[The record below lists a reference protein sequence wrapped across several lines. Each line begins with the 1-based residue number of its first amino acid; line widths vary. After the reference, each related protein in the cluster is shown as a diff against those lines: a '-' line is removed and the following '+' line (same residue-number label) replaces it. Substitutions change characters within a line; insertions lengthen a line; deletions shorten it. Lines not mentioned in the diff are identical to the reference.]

1 MRSNTIILYLSFI
14 TSQGLGFSIQRVSL
28 RSFSSSHSSL
38 CAYDEELER
47 KAELAALEKARGG
60 VGETA
65 AGAILGGLLLGPF
78 GAVFGASIG
87 SNLGARNALSNAKK
101 QELERMGVT
110 EEMLQSA
117 KEIGA
122 SLERGFEGLKVIQD
136 SLRTQQSFAAK
147 LDSEVQQVY
156 ANAKTA
162 LEAGDEDRAR
172 DLLFKRTQLQEKLKK
187 TLQNCIDEKRRLSQ
201 MEDNVRALEER
212 ALEMESLLKRNI
224 GESISFVRFTWFYCS
239 YSKNQF

>member
-1 MRSNTIILYLSFI
+1 VHAFLP
-14 TSQGLGFSIQRVSL
+14 
-28 RSFSSSHSSL
+28 SHSSL
-38 CAYDEELER
+38 FAYDEELER
-47 KAELAALEKARGG
+47 KAELAALEKAKGG

-122 SLERGFEGLKVIQD
+122 SLDRGFEGLKIIQD
-136 SLRTQQSFAAK
+136 SLQTQQSFASK

-156 ANAKTA
+156 AKAKAA
-162 LEAGDEDRAR
+162 LEEGDEDRAR
-172 DLLFKRTQLQEKLKK
+172 DLLFKRSQLQEKLKK

-224 GESISFVRFTWFYCS
+224 GEYYTVVCLHNLNVSETNSSNS
-239 YSKNQF
+239 YILHFKQEPRL

>member
-1 MRSNTIILYLSFI
+1 MRSNNILLCLSLYL
-14 TSQGLGFSIQRVSL
+14 SQGLGFTSHRVSVHTVL
-28 RSFSSSHSSL
+28 PSPSSSL
-38 CAYDEELER
+38 FAYDEELER

-87 SNLGARNALSNAKK
+87 SNLGAKNALSNAKK

-122 SLERGFEGLKVIQD
+122 SLDRGFEGLKVIQD
-136 SLRTQQSFAAK
+136 SLQTQQAFASK

-156 ANAKTA
+156 AKAKDA
-162 LEAGDEDRAR
+162 LEAGDEDKAR
-172 DLLFKRTQLQEKLKK
+172 DLLFKRSQLQEKLKK

-224 GESISFVRFTWFYCS
+224 GEFLQLSILHIFTITMV
-239 YSKNQF
+239 